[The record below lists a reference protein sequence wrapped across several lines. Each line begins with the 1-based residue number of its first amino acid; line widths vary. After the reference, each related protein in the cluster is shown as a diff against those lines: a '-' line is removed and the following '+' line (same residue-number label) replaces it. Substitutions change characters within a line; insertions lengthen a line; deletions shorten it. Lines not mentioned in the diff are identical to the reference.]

1 VAKQDLQGLQR
12 DSDEKENNR
21 AKYDVIKVYMAEA
34 LYLRL
39 IYYILQLGY

>member
-12 DSDEKENNR
+12 ECDEKENNR
-21 AKYDVIKVYMAEA
+21 AKYEVIKVYMAEA